1 MTEDDFTTSSM
12 TIPPSHHRLV
22 VLFRRP
28 PRCPQMMRM
37 QHVKHT
43 PSAGAAADASLPVI
57 AGKAELCSLYGAMAD
72 TERCRN
78 GVGG

>member
-1 MTEDDFTTSSM
+1 MTEDDFNASSM

-22 VLFRRP
+22 VLFRRR

-43 PSAGAAADASLPVI
+43 PSAGAAADASLAVT
-57 AGKAELCSLYGAMAD
+57 AGKAELSSHGAMAD

-78 GVGG
+78 GVRG